1 MGEVKWIKITVS
13 MFEDDKIEFIESLP
27 EADAILVVWIKLLT
41 MAGKC
46 NAGGFIFLTE
56 KIPYTVD
63 MLAHKFRRPIAT
75 VKLALEVLKR
85 LDMIEFD
92 DHRLRIVNW
101 EKHQNIE
108 GLERIREQNRLRKQ
122 RQRERERLEA
132 QQLALAQ
139 LTLEEEAV
147 TGEVTGRSRDG
158 HALDIDL
165 DKEKE
170 EERDLKDH
178 LSKTDVLDY
187 QSLVDM
193 YHDLCPSLPRIK
205 KLNTNRKTLL
215 RARFKD
221 HGLDGLRTL
230 FEKAEA
236 SDFLSGRSG
245 RWKGASFD
253 WLLKDSNCLKVL
265 EGNYDNT
272 PVQYG
277 GRSKNTG
284 ETAAQQMLRQELAK
298 EQGDIIDVEWE

>member
-1 MGEVKWIKITVS
+1 MGEVKRIKITVS

-165 DKEKE
+165 DQEKE
-170 EERDLKDH
+170 EERDPKDL
-178 LSKTDVLDY
+178 LSKTNVLDY
-187 QSLVDM
+187 QALVDM
-193 YHDLCPSLPRIK
+193 YHELCPSLPRIK

-215 RARFKD
+215 RARLKD
-221 HGLDGLRTL
+221 HGMDGLRTL

-236 SDFLSGRSG
+236 SDFLTGRSG
-245 RWKGASFD
+245 RWKGANFE

-265 EGNYDNT
+265 EGNYDNV
-272 PVQYG
+272 PSHHG
-277 GRSKNTG
+277 GRPRS
-284 ETAAQQMLRQELAK
+284 ETAVQKMLRQEMAM
-298 EQGDIIDVEWE
+298 EHGDIIDVEWE

>member
-1 MGEVKWIKITVS
+1 MGEVKRIKITVS

-139 LTLEEEAV
+139 LTLEE
-147 TGEVTGRSRDG
+147 
-158 HALDIDL
+158 
-165 DKEKE
+165 
-170 EERDLKDH
+170 
-178 LSKTDVLDY
+178 
-187 QSLVDM
+187 
-193 YHDLCPSLPRIK
+193 
-205 KLNTNRKTLL
+205 
-215 RARFKD
+215 
-221 HGLDGLRTL
+221 
-230 FEKAEA
+230 
-236 SDFLSGRSG
+236 
-245 RWKGASFD
+245 
-253 WLLKDSNCLKVL
+253 
-265 EGNYDNT
+265 
-272 PVQYG
+272 
-277 GRSKNTG
+277 
-284 ETAAQQMLRQELAK
+284 
-298 EQGDIIDVEWE
+298 